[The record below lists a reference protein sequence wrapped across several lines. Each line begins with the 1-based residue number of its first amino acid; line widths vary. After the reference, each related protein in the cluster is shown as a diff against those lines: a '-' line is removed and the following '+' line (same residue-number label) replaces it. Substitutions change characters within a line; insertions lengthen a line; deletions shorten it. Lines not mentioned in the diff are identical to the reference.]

1 MNLLNI
7 KNSQYPVGSEWRR
20 WDLHVH
26 TPESKLGS
34 SFTGTS
40 WEQYLDALEAKAL
53 ENNIAVIGI
62 TDYMSID
69 GYIKIHKAIKNTD
82 SPRLGSVKLV
92 LPNIELRAQPSTRDG
107 KALNIHLLV
116 DPTDPDHIIKI
127 QRALKNLKFS
137 YDSIDGK
144 QTYGCFKEDLV
155 AFAKAQNPNIQNNE
169 QAYKFGIEQF
179 KPSYEEIL
187 NWVSNDGW
195 LKKNSLIGIAN
206 GKDGISGL
214 PIDGF
219 SAVRDQILKQ
229 SHFIFSANAN
239 DRKYYLGK
247 KEGTDAVEII
257 RMYKSLKPCLH
268 GSDAHTIDKLFKPDD
283 DKFCWIKADPSFEGL
298 KQVLWEPD
306 SRVKISNIQ
315 PQHSNLSKIITKI
328 QIDNHNGWFSK
339 ETLNLNSGL
348 ISVIGEKGAG
358 KTAIA
363 DLIAFAAGVPL
374 DPKSQ
379 ASFINKGKRHLS
391 DVTIE
396 LTWGN
401 GKISTGILPHN
412 AQSLSKPLVRYLS
425 QDFVERLC
433 SNDHQGD
440 ELQKAIEE
448 VVFNHLDEDLK
459 EDYSSFE
466 ELRSA
471 REAASQSRQ
480 NDFRGQ
486 IVALNR
492 VIERLH
498 STVIQKTEKQSTLEL
513 IKKQIIDFK
522 SQLPALTQTADE
534 EILRLLEKEQLNLKK
549 QELSLSKLN
558 RSKRYIDELLKT
570 YKELKEK
577 TDHQIDQ
584 LIAGVPEHEVI
595 QSLDFKNLKPTWN
608 PNIELD
614 LEQKSLEI
622 NEEIQKIK
630 GNEDSHQS
638 TGNTIFDIQ
647 RRIVDYQQKL
657 SNDEINRGRLL
668 DLQKQINDIEQTEK
682 RLEKEIQ
689 DIDQKILPSIDEHT
703 AERHRIY
710 LKYFEALAED
720 LNGLK
725 ELYSPMQKQ
734 LASLGTD
741 MTFELSAGYKINH
754 QEWVD
759 KIVKFFDGRK
769 LNALAKKEEIET
781 FIVEKI
787 IPAWESNDKN
797 KISQVLTDFN
807 QKVSPFDF
815 MKNCAAPSLKLIEL
829 FDWMFS
835 TDHIS
840 TTYRIKYSGSYLEH
854 LSPGTRGIALLV
866 LYLLMDEDD
875 RRPLIID
882 QPEGNLDNSSVYAQL
897 VPYIRKAKE
906 NRQIIIVTH
915 NPNLVIGTDAEQIII
930 AASSRSPNQVY
941 PCITYYSGSLEHNEF
956 DETHKGIRQT
966 VCSLL
971 EGGYKAFKDREG
983 RYSIIQPT

>member
-7 KNSQYPVGSEWRR
+7 KNSEYHIGSEWRR
-20 WDLHVH
+20 WDLHIH
-26 TPESKLGS
+26 TPESQLGS
-34 SFTGTS
+34 SFIGTT
-40 WEQYLDALEAKAL
+40 WEQYLDALETKTK
-53 ENNIAVIGI
+53 EFDIAVIGI
-62 TDYMSID
+62 TDYMTID
-69 GYIKIHKAIKNTD
+69 GYKKIYEALNDTTA
-82 SPRLGSVKLV
+82 PRLSSVKFV
-92 LPNIELRAQPSTRDG
+92 LPNIEFRAQPSTSDG
-107 KALNIHLLV
+107 KALNIHLLINPG
-116 DPTDPDHIIKI
+116 DSDHINKI
-127 QRALKNLKFS
+127 ERALRNLKVTYNS
-137 YDSIDGK
+137 T
-144 QTYGCFKEDLV
+144 QYGCYKDDLIS
-155 AFAKAQNPNIQNNE
+155 FAKAQNPSIQE
-169 QAYKFGIEQF
+169 QLAYKFGIEQF
-179 KPSYEEIL
+179 KPSYTDIL
-187 NWVSNDGW
+187 NWIDNDAW

-214 PIDGF
+214 PADGF
-219 SAVRDQILKQ
+219 SSVRDELIRQ
-229 SHFIFSANAN
+229 SHFIFSGNPN
-239 DRKYYLGK
+239 DRKYYLGQK
-247 KEGTDAVEII
+247 NGTNSQEII

-268 GSDAHTIDKLFKPDD
+268 GSDAHTKDDLFRPDHD
-283 DKFCWIKADPSFEGL
+283 RFCWIKADPTFEGL

-306 SRVKISNIQ
+306 SRVKISNIRPQ
-315 PQHSNLSKIITKI
+315 PSNLSKIITKI
-328 QIDNHNGWFSK
+328 KIDNHNGWFSQ
-339 ETLNLNSGL
+339 EILNLNSGL

-363 DLIAFAAGVPL
+363 DLIAFAGGVPL
-374 DPKSQ
+374 DTKSQ

-391 DVTIE
+391 DVKIE

-401 GKISTGILPHN
+401 GEVSTGILPNN
-412 AQSLSKPLVRYLS
+412 APSLPKPLVRYLS

-433 SNDHQGD
+433 SNDHQGN

-480 NDFRGQ
+480 NEFRGR

-492 VIERLH
+492 EIERLH
-498 STVIQKTEKQSTLEL
+498 FTVIQKTEKQLTLES

-534 EILRLLEKEQLNLKK
+534 AILKLLEKEQLNLKE
-549 QELSLSKLN
+549 QELCLSKLN

-570 YKELKEK
+570 YKNLKEK

-584 LIAGVPEHEVI
+584 LIAGAQEHEI
-595 QSLDFKNLKPTWN
+595 IRNLDFKNLKPSWN
-608 PNIELD
+608 PNIEFILV
-614 LEQKSLEI
+614 QNSIRI

-630 GNEDSHQS
+630 GNESSHNPTGS
-638 TGNTIFDIQ
+638 TLFDIQ
-647 RRIVDYQQKL
+647 KRIIDYQQKL
-657 SNDEINRGRLL
+657 SNDEINRRRLL

-689 DIDQKILPSIDEHT
+689 DIDQKILPSITEHT
-703 AERHRIY
+703 VERQRIY

-725 ELYSPMQKQ
+725 ELYAPMQKQ
-734 LASLGTD
+734 LASFGTD
-741 MTFELSAGYKINH
+741 MTFELSAGYKINR

-769 LNALAKKEEIET
+769 PYALVKKEEIES

-797 KISQVLTDFN
+797 QISQVLSDFN

-815 MKNCAAPSLKLIEL
+815 MQNCAAPSLKLSEL

-840 TTYRIKYSGSYLEH
+840 TTYRIKYAGSYLEH

-882 QPEGNLDNSSVYAQL
+882 QPEGNLDNSSVYSQL

-915 NPNLVIGTDAEQIII
+915 NPNLVVGTDAEQIII
-930 AASSRSPNQVY
+930 ASSSRSPSQVY
-941 PCITYYSGSLEHNEF
+941 PRISYYSGSLEHNES
-956 DETHKGIRQT
+956 DETSKGIRQT
-966 VCSLL
+966 VCILL
-971 EGGYKAFKDREG
+971 EGGDKAFKDREG
-983 RYSIIQPT
+983 RYSILQPI

>member
-1 MNLLNI
+1 MNLLHI
-7 KNSQYPVGSEWRR
+7 KNSKYHIGSEWRR

-26 TPESKLGS
+26 TPESQLGS
-34 SFTGTS
+34 SFIGTT
-40 WEQYLDALEAKAL
+40 WKQYLDTLEAKAQ
-53 ENNIAVIGI
+53 EFDIAVIGI
-62 TDYMSID
+62 TDYMTID
-69 GYIKIHKAIKNTD
+69 GYKKIYEAINDTAN
-82 SPRLGSVKLV
+82 PRLSSVRFI
-92 LPNIELRAQPSTRDG
+92 LPNIEFRAQPSTTDG
-107 KALNIHLLV
+107 KALNIHLLINPA
-116 DPTDPDHIIKI
+116 DSDHIEKI
-127 QRALKNLKFS
+127 QRALRNLKVS
-137 YDSIDGK
+137 YNST
-144 QTYGCFKEDLV
+144 QYGCYKDDLID
-155 AFAKAQNPNIQNNE
+155 FAKAQDPNIHDDQK
-169 QAYKFGIEQF
+169 AYKFGIEQF
-179 KPSYEEIL
+179 KPSYTDIL
-187 NWVSNDGW
+187 KWIDSDAW

-214 PIDGF
+214 PPDGF
-219 SAVRDQILKQ
+219 SSVRDELVRR
-229 SHFIFSANAN
+229 SHFIFSGNPN
-239 DRKYYLGK
+239 DRKYYLGQK
-247 KEGTDAVEII
+247 KGTNSQEII

-268 GSDAHTIDKLFKPDD
+268 GSDAHTIDDLFRPDHD
-283 DKFCWIKADPSFEGL
+283 RLCWIKADPTFEGL

-306 SRVKISNIQ
+306 SRVKISNVR

-328 QIDNHNGWFSK
+328 RINNPNGWFSQ
-339 ETLNLNSGL
+339 EILNLNSGL

-374 DPKSQ
+374 DTKSQ

-391 DVTIE
+391 DIEIE

-401 GKISTGILPHN
+401 GEVSTGILPNN
-412 AQSLSKPLVRYLS
+412 APAFPKPLVRYLS

-433 SNDHQGD
+433 SNDHQGY

-480 NDFRGQ
+480 NEFRGQ

-492 VIERLH
+492 EIERLH
-498 STVIQKTEKQSTLEL
+498 STVIQKTEKQLTLES
-513 IKKQIIDFK
+513 IKKQIVDFK

-534 EILRLLEKEQLNLKK
+534 AILKLLEKEQINLKE
-549 QELSLSKLN
+549 QELCLSKLN
-558 RSKRYIDELLKT
+558 RSKRCIDELLKT
-570 YKELKEK
+570 YKDLKEK
-577 TDHQIDQ
+577 TDNQIDQ
-584 LIAGVPEHEVI
+584 LIAGAQEHENI
-595 QSLDFKNLKPTWN
+595 QGLDFKNLKPIWN
-608 PNIELD
+608 SNIEFI
-614 LEQKSLEI
+614 LEQKSIEI
-622 NEEIQKIK
+622 HEEIQKIK
-630 GNEDSHQS
+630 GNQDSYKP

-647 RRIVDYQQKL
+647 KRIIDHQKKL
-657 SNDEINRGRLL
+657 SNDEINRRRLL

-689 DIDQKILPSIDEHT
+689 DIDHKILPSITGHT
-703 AERHRIY
+703 VERHRIY

-725 ELYSPMQKQ
+725 ELYTPMQMQ

-769 LNALAKKEEIET
+769 PNALAKKEEIES

-797 KISQVLTDFN
+797 QISQVLSDFN

-815 MKNCAAPSLKLIEL
+815 MQNCAAPSLKLIEL

-840 TTYRIKYSGSYLEH
+840 TTYRIKYAGSYLEH

-930 AASSRSPNQVY
+930 AASSRSPSQVY

-966 VCSLL
+966 VCTLL
-971 EGGYKAFKDREG
+971 EGGDKAFKDREG
-983 RYSIIQPT
+983 RYSIIQSL

>member
-7 KNSQYPVGSEWRR
+7 KNSEYHIGSEWRR

-26 TPESKLGS
+26 TPESQLGS
-34 SFTGTS
+34 SFIGTT
-40 WEQYLDALEAKAL
+40 WEQYLDALEAKAK
-53 ENNIAVIGI
+53 EFNIAVIGI
-62 TDYMSID
+62 TDYMTID
-69 GYIKIHKAIKNTD
+69 GYKKIYEAINDTT
-82 SPRLGSVKLV
+82 SPRLNSVKFI
-92 LPNIELRAQPSTRDG
+92 LPNIEFRAQPSTSDG
-107 KALNIHLLV
+107 KALNIHLLINPI
-116 DPTDPDHIIKI
+116 DSDHIDKI
-127 QRALKNLKFS
+127 QRALRNLKVS
-137 YDSIDGK
+137 YNST
-144 QTYGCFKEDLV
+144 QYGCYKDDLI
-155 AFAKAQNPNIQNNE
+155 AFAKAQDPNIHDNQK
-169 QAYKFGIEQF
+169 AYKFGIEQF
-179 KPSYEEIL
+179 KPSYTDIL
-187 NWVSNDGW
+187 KW
-195 LKKNSLIGIAN
+195 LASDAWLQKNSLIGIAN

-214 PIDGF
+214 PPDGF
-219 SAVRDQILKQ
+219 SSVRDELVRQ
-229 SHFIFSANAN
+229 SHFIFSGNPN
-239 DRKYYLGK
+239 DRKYYLGQK
-247 KEGTDAVEII
+247 NGINSQEIM

-268 GSDAHTIDKLFKPDD
+268 GSDAHTIDDLFRPDHD
-283 DKFCWIKADPSFEGL
+283 RFCWIKADPTFEGL

-306 SRVKISNIQ
+306 SRVKISNVR

-328 QIDNHNGWFSK
+328 KIDNHNGWFSK
-339 ETLNLNSGL
+339 EILTLNSGL

-391 DVTIE
+391 DVKIE

-401 GKISTGILPHN
+401 GEISTGILPN
-412 AQSLSKPLVRYLS
+412 NTLSLSKPLVRYLS

-480 NDFRGQ
+480 NEFRGQ
-486 IVALNR
+486 IVAINR
-492 VIERLH
+492 EIERLY
-498 STVIQKTEKQSTLEL
+498 STVIQKTEKQLTLES

-534 EILRLLEKEQLNLKK
+534 AILKLLEKEQLNLKQ

-570 YKELKEK
+570 YKDLKEK

-584 LIAGVPEHEVI
+584 LIAGIQEHEII
-595 QSLDFKNLKPTWN
+595 QSLDFKNLKPIWN
-608 PNIELD
+608 PNIEFD

-622 NEEIQKIK
+622 NVEIQKIK
-630 GNEDSHQS
+630 GKEDNHRPL
-638 TGNTIFDIQ
+638 GNTIFDIQ
-647 RRIVDYQQKL
+647 KRITNYQQKL
-657 SNDEINRGRLL
+657 SNDEINRIRLL

-703 AERHRIY
+703 AERHRVY

-769 LNALAKKEEIET
+769 PNALAKKEEIET
-781 FIVEKI
+781 FIIEKI

-797 KISQVLTDFN
+797 QISQVLYDFN

-840 TTYRIKYSGSYLEH
+840 TTYRIKYAGSYLEH

-930 AASSRSPNQVY
+930 ATSSRSANQVY

-956 DETHKGIRQT
+956 DDTNKGIRQT
-966 VCSLL
+966 VCTLL
-971 EGGYKAFKDREG
+971 EGGDKAFKDREG
-983 RYSIIQPT
+983 RYSIIQAT

>member
-26 TPESKLGS
+26 TPESQLGS
-34 SFTGTS
+34 SFIGTT
-40 WEQYLDALEAKAL
+40 WDQYLDALEAKAL
-53 ENNIAVIGI
+53 EFDIAVIGI
-62 TDYMSID
+62 TDYMTVD
-69 GYIKIHKAIKNTD
+69 GYKKIYEAINNTS
-82 SPRLGSVKLV
+82 SPRLSSVKFI
-92 LPNIELRAQPSTRDG
+92 LPNIEFRAQPSTKEG
-107 KALNIHLLV
+107 KALNIHLLIN
-116 DPTDPDHIIKI
+116 PTDSDHIDRI
-127 QRALKNLKFS
+127 QRALQNLKIS
-137 YDSIDGK
+137 YDST
-144 QTYGCFKEDLV
+144 TYGCFKEDLI
-155 AFAKAQNPNIQNNE
+155 AFAKAQDPSIQDNRK
-169 QAYKFGIEQF
+169 AYKFGIEQF
-179 KPSYEEIL
+179 KPSYQDIL
-187 NWVSNDGW
+187 KWISNDGW

-206 GKDGISGL
+206 GKDGVSGL

-219 SAVRDQILKQ
+219 SAVRDELLRQA
-229 SHFIFSANAN
+229 HFIFSGNTS
-239 DRKYYLGK
+239 DRKYYLGQK
-247 KEGTDAVEII
+247 QGTSIQDIM

-268 GSDAHTIDKLFKPDD
+268 GSDAHTIDKFFKPDD

-306 SRVKISNIQ
+306 SRVKISNIR

-328 QIDNHNGWFSK
+328 KIDNHNGWFSK

-391 DVTIE
+391 DIKIE

-401 GKISTGILPHN
+401 GEVSTGILPN
-412 AQSLSKPLVRYLS
+412 NPLSVPKPLVRYLS

-448 VVFNHLDEDLK
+448 VVFNHLEEDLK

-480 NDFRGQ
+480 NEFRGQ
-486 IVALNR
+486 IIAINR
-492 VIERLH
+492 EIERLH
-498 STVIQKTEKQSTLEL
+498 STVIQKTEKQATLES

-522 SQLPALTQTADE
+522 SQLPALTQTADVA
-534 EILRLLEKEQLNLKK
+534 ILKLLEKERYDLKE
-549 QELSLSKLN
+549 QELSLSKMN
-558 RSKRYIDELLKT
+558 RSKRYIEELLKT
-570 YKELKEK
+570 YKDLKEK

-584 LIAGVPEHEVI
+584 LIAGTQEHEII
-595 QSLDFKNLKPTWN
+595 QSLNFKNLKPIWD
-608 PNIELD
+608 PYIEFD

-622 NEEIQKIK
+622 TEKIK
-630 GNEDSHQS
+630 QIKGSEDTHQP

-647 RRIVDYQQKL
+647 KRILDCQQKL
-657 SNDEINRGRLL
+657 SNDEINRKRLL
-668 DLQKQINDIEQTEK
+668 DLQKQISDIEQTEK
-682 RLEKEIQ
+682 RLKKEIK
-689 DIDQKILPSIDEHT
+689 DIDQKILPSIYEHT
-703 AERHRIY
+703 TERHRIY
-710 LKYFEALAED
+710 LKHFEALAED

-769 LNALAKKEEIET
+769 PNALAKKEEIET

-787 IPAWESNDKN
+787 IPAWETNDKN
-797 KISQVLTDFN
+797 QISKILSDFYQKIS
-807 QKVSPFDF
+807 PFEF
-815 MKNCAAPSLKLIEL
+815 MENCAAPSLKLIEL

-840 TTYRIKYSGSYLEH
+840 TTYRIKYAGSYLEH

-915 NPNLVIGTDAEQIII
+915 NPNLVVGTDAEQIII
-930 AASSRSPNQVY
+930 AASSRSPSQVY

-966 VCSLL
+966 VCTLL
-971 EGGYKAFKDREG
+971 EGGDKAFKDREG
-983 RYSIIQPT
+983 RYSII